1 MERGEV
7 MENERPSLSEKAF
20 DTIVETLLKQFG
32 DDWIA
37 DKPANVAFTIGAVA
51 LLQDADGIHLIGQ
64 PEIEHNSHNFNLW
77 IDFPVD
83 DLMVA
88 DEVAFSIFS
97 RIAED
102 IFVSTRVLEDRG
114 VRYRFL
120 TGTVLDGH
128 LGSLHLTGTHAAEF
142 VTMHRLKS
150 VKGLHFNA

>member
-1 MERGEV
+1 MGTEK
-7 MENERPSLSEKAF
+7 PSLSETAF
-20 DTIVETLLKQFG
+20 DSIVEGLLRQFG
-32 DDWIA
+32 ETWIQ
-37 DKPANVAFTIGAVA
+37 DKPANTAFTMGTVA

-64 PEIEHNSHNFNLW
+64 PEIEHDSHNFNLW
-77 IDFPVD
+77 LDFPVD

-102 IFVSTRVLEDRG
+102 IFVSTRILEDRG

-142 VTMHRLKS
+142 VTMHRMKS